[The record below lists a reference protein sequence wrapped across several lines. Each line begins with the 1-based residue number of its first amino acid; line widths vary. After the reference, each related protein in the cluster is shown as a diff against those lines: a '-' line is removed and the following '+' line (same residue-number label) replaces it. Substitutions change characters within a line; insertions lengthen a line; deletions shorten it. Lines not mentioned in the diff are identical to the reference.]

1 MCVALLFGRQR
12 RELTGDYSG
21 LTAADLI
28 PTRSAAPSPG
38 LAPVTNERAMRHS
51 AVWASLRLRADMVST
66 LPVDVFRRV
75 TVGGQTIQVE
85 MPKPPILVDPGGERV
100 DWCEWAYSTQIDL
113 DRAGNTVG
121 LITERNQSGLPA
133 RIDLQPI
140 DACTYEVR
148 EGRER
153 WRIDNKRYEL
163 DQVWHEKQY
172 TIAGLPVGLS
182 PVAFAA
188 WTIGEYLSIQDFALS
203 WFGGGGVPR
212 GHLRNRNQTMSPATA
227 DAVKA
232 RFKSTVTSGDV
243 FVTGSDWEYSMLQA
257 EQTGSEWIQAKRVS
271 VEEIARFFNVPGDMI
286 DAAAPSGN
294 ITYANVTQRNLQFL
308 IHNLGPTLYRRERR
322 LSRLLPQPRFVKFN
336 TSALLRM
343 DDETR
348 AQVIAERIQSR
359 TLAPSE
365 ARALENLPPL
375 TEAQIAEFD
384 RLFGDPAV
392 RSRQTSAVQD
402 REDRASDN

>member
-1 MCVALLFGRQR
+1 MALLFGRQR
-12 RELTGDYSG
+12 RVADLQGDYAGAS
-21 LTAADLI
+21 AADLI
-28 PTRSAAPSPG
+28 PTRSTSVNPG
-38 LAPVTNERAMRHS
+38 LTPVTHERAMRHS

-66 LPVDVFRRV
+66 LPVDVFRKV
-75 TVGGQTIQVE
+75 SVGGQSIQVE
-85 MPKPPILVDPGGERV
+85 MPKPPILVNPGGERV

-121 LITERNQSGLPA
+121 LITERNAMGLPS

-140 DACTYEVR
+140 DVCTFVVR
-148 EGRER
+148 QGVEK
-153 WRIDNKRYEL
+153 WRIDHNEYPL

-172 TIAGLPVGLS
+172 TVAGLPVGLS
-182 PVAFAA
+182 PVAYAA
-188 WTIGEYLSIQDFALS
+188 WAIGEYLSIQDFALS

-227 DAVKA
+227 AAVKE
-232 RFKSTVTSGDV
+232 RFKATVTSGDV

-257 EQTGSEWIQAKRVS
+257 EQTGAEWIDAKRVS

-308 IHNLGPTLYRRERR
+308 IHNLGPTITRREAR
-322 LSRLLPQPRFVKFN
+322 LSRLLPQPRYIKLN

-343 DDETR
+343 DDQTR
-348 AQVIAERIQSR
+348 ADVIARRVNSR

-375 TEAQIAEFD
+375 TEAQMAEFD
-384 RLFGDPAV
+384 RLFGEPTAGQPRPAT
-392 RSRQTSAVQD
+392 QEAL
-402 REDRASDN
+402 

>member
-1 MCVALLFGRQR
+1 MALLFGRQP

-28 PTRSAAPSPG
+28 PTRSSAPSPG

-51 AVWASLRLRADMVST
+51 AVWACLRLRADMVST
-66 LPVDVFRRV
+66 LPVDVFRKV

-85 MPKPPILVDPGGERV
+85 MPKPPILVNPGGERV

-113 DRAGNTVG
+113 DRSGNTVG
-121 LITERNQSGLPA
+121 LITERNAAGLPS

-140 DACTYEVR
+140 DLCTYTVR
-148 EGRER
+148 KGVEK
-153 WRIDNKRYEL
+153 WRIGDTYYGL

-172 TIAGLPVGLS
+172 TIAGIPVGLS

-188 WTIGEYLSIQDFALS
+188 WTIGEYLSIQDFALT

-212 GHLRNRNQTMSPATA
+212 SHLRNRNQTMSPATA
-227 DAVKA
+227 AAVKE
-232 RFKSTVTSGDV
+232 RFKSTVAAGDV
-243 FVTGSDWEYSMLQA
+243 FVTGSDWEFNMLQS
-257 EQTGSEWIQAKRVS
+257 EQTGSEWIQAKRIS

-286 DAAAPSGN
+286 DAAPPSGN

-308 IHNLGPTLYRRERR
+308 IHNLGPTITRRERR
-322 LSRLLPQPRFVKFN
+322 LSTLLPQPRYIKLN

-343 DDETR
+343 DDDTR
-348 AQVIAERIQSR
+348 AQVIARRINSR

-375 TEAQIAEFD
+375 TEAQMAEFD
-384 RLFGDPAV
+384 RLFGDPKAG
-392 RSRQTSAVQD
+392 QSALTTQ
-402 REDRASDN
+402 EAL